1 MQNTKEF
8 YDAFANI
15 CKENEWNIIDQRR
28 DDLVIEFN
36 KLEQMRKDRSSQ
48 CTEADDIRI
57 NTFLKYMQDVI
68 LLLKKKKYWLDGL
81 TEYDCDFT
89 INYFIDVYSN
99 GFESDTDE
107 DDTSEDD
114 TSDSESSD
122 NIAEPEIIDL
132 TQDSDDEDN

>member
-1 MQNTKEF
+1 MMVQNTKEF

-48 CTEADDIRI
+48 CTEPDEIRI
-57 NTFLKYMQDVI
+57 NTFLKYMQDVV
-68 LLLKKKKYWLDGL
+68 LLLKNKNYWLDGL

-89 INYFIDVYSN
+89 INYFIDVYCN

-107 DDTSEDD
+107 DDTSETDD
-114 TSDSESSD
+114 TSD
-122 NIAEPEIIDL
+122 NRAEPEIIDL